1 MWPEN
6 IRPVRSLGPYCSA
19 VRWLFVSFDTCQA
32 VRNCLGVEPRSE
44 GFGLQHSRWGPS
56 CAVEGSGSHPQVLL
70 GWNQLSRVATLITSI
85 SLRFR
90 YHHVPKG
97 FGSRTQPCYVWWCG
111 EVGLPWARALPHCI
125 FHHGCLPYTLLPG
138 WGNSWHVVIGSS
150 FLLQHI
156 VTTHHIFGFLIED
169 TLWPWWIIL
178 NHPAPGFQVLGID
191 MKYRGG
197 YSWGGVNMGEPADE
211 TVTVADSPATCKEPM
226 SVVRYWYTWCVQRNP
241 IVFLVIY
248 DHIYSFQYTWKLN
261 LTFADAQI
269 LPGLQAK
276 PLPFSFPPTHEER
289 HQWLELTLR
298 PSLQTYV
305 CDLWVADAVGND
317 ALRWSIVEEGFC
329 LGSIFSYSCWNFH
342 KWQRQEERQALSKSH
357 CWTLGRLIKIG
368 SIPTGASTLANKFV
382 QKNQVMSSCQI
393 FEFRVPSINWD
404 QMIFW

>member
-1 MWPEN
+1 M
-6 IRPVRSLGPYCSA
+6 
-19 VRWLFVSFDTCQA
+19 
-32 VRNCLGVEPRSE
+32 RNCLGIEPRSE

-138 WGNSWHVVIGSS
+138 WGNSWHAVIRSS

-169 TLWPWWIIL
+169 TLWPWWILL

-241 IVFLVIY
+241 IVVLVIY
-248 DHIYSFQYTWKLN
+248 DHIYTVY
-261 LTFADAQI
+261 I
-269 LPGLQAK
+269 LFSVYLEVESHICRCPNSSRSSGET
-276 PLPFSFPPTHEER
+276 PL
-289 HQWLELTLR
+289 LV
-298 PSLQTYV
+298 SLQHMRS
-305 CDLWVADAVGND
+305 DISG
-317 ALRWSIVEEGFC
+317 
-329 LGSIFSYSCWNFH
+329 
-342 KWQRQEERQALSKSH
+342 
-357 CWTLGRLIKIG
+357 
-368 SIPTGASTLANKFV
+368 
-382 QKNQVMSSCQI
+382 
-393 FEFRVPSINWD
+393 
-404 QMIFW
+404 